1 MSFDGRSRFSGKSNE
16 KWHQRINPFKK
27 GEKQVS
33 FTAPTEKDGHSLL
46 RHMYDPRLR
55 TQQLGY
61 NAGYFGQKSGNLETI
76 TVRQVTDAIK
86 AVKSGKASL

>member
-1 MSFDGRSRFSGKSNE
+1 
-16 KWHQRINPFKK
+16 
-27 GEKQVS
+27 
-33 FTAPTEKDGHSLL
+33 
-46 RHMYDPRLR
+46 MYDPRLR